1 MPQFDPAVWPTQLFW
16 LTVSF
21 VVLYLLMARVA
32 LPRISTILEEREF
45 RINDSLRRA
54 ESLKQDAEAAVAAY
68 EKLMADARAK
78 AQEQVHSVR
87 ERAAQ
92 DAAERHAELNDRLS
106 AEVAAAETRI
116 AAARD
121 QAIGELRGLAVDVAG
136 AAVERLVGETLD
148 PATVGRAVDG
158 SMREVGR

>member
-106 AEVAAAETRI
+106 AEVAAAEGRI
-116 AAARD
+116 ATARD
-121 QAIGELRGLAVDVAG
+121 QAIGELRGLAVEVAG
-136 AAVERLVGETLD
+136 AAVERLVGERVD
-148 PATVGRAVDG
+148 PATVDRAVDR
-158 SMREVGR
+158 SMREIG

>member
-16 LTVSF
+16 LAVSF

-87 ERAAQ
+87 ERAAR

-116 AAARD
+116 ASARD

-136 AAVERLVGETLD
+136 AAVERLVGEKLD
-148 PATVGRAVDG
+148 PAMVGRAVDS
-158 SMREVGR
+158 SMQRVG

>member
-32 LPRISTILEEREF
+32 LPRISAILEERDF
-45 RINDSLRRA
+45 RIGDSLRRA
-54 ESLKQDAEAAVAAY
+54 EGLKQDAEAAVAAY
-68 EKLMADARAK
+68 EKLMVDARTK

-87 ERAAQ
+87 ERAAR

-121 QAIGELRGLAVDVAG
+121 QAIGELRGLAVEVAG
-136 AAVERLVGETLD
+136 AAVERLAGERLD
-148 PATVGRAVDG
+148 PVTVGRAVDHT
-158 SMREVGR
+158 MREVA

>member
-68 EKLMADARAK
+68 EKLMADARTK

-106 AEVAAAETRI
+106 AEVAAAEGRI
-116 AAARD
+116 ATARD
-121 QAIGELRGLAVDVAG
+121 QAIGELRGLAVEVAG
-136 AAVERLVGETLD
+136 AAVERLVGERVD
-148 PATVGRAVDG
+148 PATVDRAVDR
-158 SMREVGR
+158 SMREIG

>member
-16 LTVSF
+16 LAVSF

-54 ESLKQDAEAAVAAY
+54 ESLKQDAEAAVANY

>member
-16 LTVSF
+16 LAVSF

>member
-21 VVLYLLMARVA
+21 VILYLLMARVA

>member
-78 AQEQVHSVR
+78 AQDQVQSVR
-87 ERAAQ
+87 ERAAR

-116 AAARD
+116 AGARD

-136 AAVERLVGETLD
+136 AAVERLVGEKLD
-148 PATVGRAVDG
+148 ATTVGRAVDS
-158 SMREVGR
+158 SMQGVGR

>member
-16 LTVSF
+16 LAVSF

-32 LPRISTILEEREF
+32 LPRISSILEEREF
-45 RINDSLRRA
+45 RIGDSLRRA

-87 ERAAQ
+87 EGAAR

-106 AEVAAAETRI
+106 TEVAAAETRI

-121 QAIGELRGLAVDVAG
+121 HAIGELRGLAVEVAG
-136 AAVERLVGETLD
+136 AAVERLAGEKLD
-148 PATVGRAVDG
+148 AATVGKAVDRT
-158 SMREVGR
+158 MREVA

>member
-16 LTVSF
+16 LAVSF

-87 ERAAQ
+87 ERAAR
-92 DAAERHAELNDRLS
+92 DAAVRHAELNDRLS

-116 AAARD
+116 AGARD
-121 QAIGELRGLAVDVAG
+121 EAIGELRGLAVDVAG
-136 AAVERLVGETLD
+136 AAVERLVGEKLD
-148 PATVGRAVDG
+148 AGTVGRAVDS
-158 SMREVGR
+158 SMQGVGR